1 MELCAGTSSPRCP
14 VVGIL
19 VLVKQHGHE
28 AVQVTLKTPD
38 CHFPC
43 RGWRRSCGYTNA
55 PPESALSSS
64 TWTSSSRWACACLPS
79 GPPREPA
86 TFTGSFHWPFPQRS
100 LEQNRF
106 GRLTVRC
113 HYEAAEQRLAV
124 EVLHAADLLP
134 LDANGKTRQPQLAV
148 GVGWGIG
155 GRAHNVSS
163 RPE

>member
-1 MELCAGTSSPRCP
+1 M
-14 VVGIL
+14 L
-19 VLVKQHGHE
+19 VYPQ
-28 AVQVTLKTPD
+28 A
-38 CHFPC
+38 C
-43 RGWRRSCGYTNA
+43 
-55 PPESALSSS
+55 PESQLHLLALSTVFS
-64 TWTSSSRWACACLPS
+64 
-79 GPPREPA
+79 
-86 TFTGSFHWPFPQRS
+86 QRS

-148 GVGWGIG
+148 GVGWSVG